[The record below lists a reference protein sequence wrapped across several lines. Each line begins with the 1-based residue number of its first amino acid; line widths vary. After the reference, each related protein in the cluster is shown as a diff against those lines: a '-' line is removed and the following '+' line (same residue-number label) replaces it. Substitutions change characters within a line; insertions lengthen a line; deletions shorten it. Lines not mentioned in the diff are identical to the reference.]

1 MSNVSTSEERFSGRG
16 HHWPLPVLFYSVAA
30 PGLLCLVADQVR
42 GDHSSLR
49 NLSSSFGGVSMLE
62 ALGIAA
68 IAGFVLF
75 QIVLGIRV
83 MIYVLSGHYDIDRR
97 IERYGK

>member
-1 MSNVSTSEERFSGRG
+1 
-16 HHWPLPVLFYSVAA
+16 
-30 PGLLCLVADQVR
+30 
-42 GDHSSLR
+42 
-49 NLSSSFGGVSMLE
+49 MLE

-83 MIYVLSGHYDIDRR
+83 MIYVLSGHYDVDRR